1 MAVGVILR
9 GPSAIGCHC
18 RHCLNSRIN
27 IAFMKTILLL
37 LLLPH
42 TALAELGMAS
52 WYGGAHTITSTGK
65 KLSTKTFAVAHRS
78 LPFGTKVKVT
88 SVRTKKSVVAV
99 VEDRGPFT
107 KNRIVDL
114 NKAAAKELGM
124 LKDGVTKVKL
134 EVFELRA
141 KTKQNKK

>member
-1 MAVGVILR
+1 
-9 GPSAIGCHC
+9 
-18 RHCLNSRIN
+18 
-27 IAFMKTILLL
+27 
-37 LLLPH
+37 
-42 TALAELGMAS
+42 MAS